1 MTEQEFVD
9 RWLES
14 ELGMALRGLVNDTDE
29 RPRGPNAAGQFAL
42 KLEEKVRGRLER
54 MWATAQQP
62 VKVATLNGAQ
72 TGVKK

>member
-29 RPRGPNAAGQFAL
+29 RPRGPNGAGQYAL
-42 KLEEKVRGRLER
+42 GLEDKVRSRLAR
-54 MWATAQQP
+54 MYATAQQP
-62 VKVATLNGAQ
+62 LPVN
-72 TGVKK
+72 